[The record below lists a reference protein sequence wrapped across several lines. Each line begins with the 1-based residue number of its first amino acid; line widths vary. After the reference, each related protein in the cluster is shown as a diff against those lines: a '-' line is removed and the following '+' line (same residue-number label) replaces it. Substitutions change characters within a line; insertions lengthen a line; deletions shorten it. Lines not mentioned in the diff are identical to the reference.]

1 MSHVACK
8 ETERIRCA
16 VWHQRKRN
24 NLTKEQAIEYVAK
37 IRGLTVEYV
46 RSKVKSM
53 RNKVDKPPL
62 FETTEFVPTCPRQIR
77 AKRLYEAE
85 LAAGKDKGKAKAAVM
100 AAMRIND
107 CQLAELLTPPEA
119 IEHLK
124 NQLLE
129 LDKKRL
135 GVGVVRAG
143 TREFSMRLSDGRSA
157 SFSETNMHC

>member
-1 MSHVACK
+1 MVGP
-8 ETERIRCA
+8 IRPA
-16 VWHQRKRN
+16 SFLSLSAKPWVLIPGLA
-24 NLTKEQAIEYVAK
+24 LTA
-37 IRGLTVEYV
+37 
-46 RSKVKSM
+46 S
-53 RNKVDKPPL
+53 
-62 FETTEFVPTCPRQIR
+62 
-77 AKRLYEAE
+77 
-85 LAAGKDKGKAKAAVM
+85 GKDKGKAKAAVM
-100 AAMRIND
+100 LSMRIND

-157 SFSETNMHC
+157 SFAETSVHC